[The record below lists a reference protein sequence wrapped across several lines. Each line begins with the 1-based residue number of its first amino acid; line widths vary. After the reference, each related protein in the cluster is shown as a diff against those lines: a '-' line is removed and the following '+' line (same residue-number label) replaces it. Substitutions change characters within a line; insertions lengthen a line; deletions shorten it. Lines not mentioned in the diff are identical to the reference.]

1 MRIGAG
7 GFSIG
12 LAALLLAAGCKEGRP
27 VSGQQ
32 EGEQASAARAVENAQ
47 EQSEQA
53 FDQAK
58 DAQEKATDEQ
68 RDAARA
74 QRDLQEAQKDL
85 TEAQARVQKEAQE
98 AQQAQQQAQQETQQA
113 EQTAAQAQQ
122 NALEAQRQQQAELAQ
137 QSQQQAQQAQ
147 QQAQQTQQQAQASAA
162 SGQAASTPAQGRSE
176 QVIVGQVLTVN
187 DREVLVSSRGE
198 PQLRLQ
204 VQPGTVIT
212 VDGRTARA
220 TDIEEGS
227 QVRASYNTQTGEPTA
242 TRIDVT
248 TSQRPATPA
257 APESG
262 ESTPEAQPYLRQQD

>member
-7 GFSIG
+7 GWSLG
-12 LAALLLAAGCKEGRP
+12 LAALLLTAGCKEGRP

-32 EGEQASAARAVENAQ
+32 EGEQASAAQAVEQAQ
-47 EQSEQA
+47 KQSEQA

-58 DAQEKATDEQ
+58 DAQQKASQEQ

-74 QRDLQEAQKDL
+74 QQDLREAQKDL
-85 TEAQARVQKEAQE
+85 TEAQARVQQEGQE
-98 AQQAQQQAQQETQQA
+98 AQQAQQQAQQQTEQA
-113 EQTAAQAQQ
+113 QQTAAQAQQ
-122 NALEAQRQQQAELAQ
+122 NALEAQRQQQAELAR

-147 QQAQQTQQQAQASAA
+147 QQAQQTEQQAQAS
-162 SGQAASTPAQGRSE
+162 STPSPTTQAQGE
-176 QVIVGQVLTVN
+176 QLIVGEVLTVN

-198 PQLRLQ
+198 PQVRLQ

-227 QVRASYNTQTGEPTA
+227 QVRASYNTQAGEPTA

-248 TSQRPATPA
+248 TSRQPAMPA

-262 ESTPEAQPYLRQQD
+262 ESSPGAQPQHFQQQD